1 MKRIFLLLILIL
13 PQILQAQTHKL
24 WYDQPSGKVWERALP
39 VGNGFLG
46 AMVYGNPDEEI
57 LQLNETTLWS
67 GSPFTQSPTLHPD
80 SLAKIRKLIFEGQHK
95 VAEAMAQRVL
105 FNHGS
110 HGQIFQPA
118 GSLHLRFTGH
128 DHPQNYY
135 RELDISRAVQLTRYK
150 VGEVTYT
157 REVFASHA
165 DRVVVV
171 RISSDQKGK
180 IDLDAFYS
188 SPHQEYKVEVGP
200 DQELIISG
208 NSSSHEGS
216 PGLLRYRVISR
227 FIPEGGQVHSSDTGY
242 KISGADVLTVHI
254 SIATNYNNF
263 KDISADEKARALGH
277 LQKVK
282 GQSFTSL
289 LAKHIRAY
297 QKYYQ
302 RVELNLDKGE
312 DVALPTDKRLENFR
326 KSDDPDL
333 AALYFQYGRYLLI
346 SSSQPGGQPANL
358 QGIWNHRL
366 KPSWDSKYTI
376 NINTEMNY
384 WPAERTALSEMH
396 RPLFAMVKDIS
407 ETGKATAKNLYGAGG
422 WVAHHNTD
430 LWRITW
436 PVDAAFYG
444 MWTGG
449 GAWLTQHLWEHF
461 LYSGDLSFLKEN
473 YDIIK
478 GAAQFYADFLV
489 QHPDLPW
496 LVINPGSSPENAP
509 EAHKFSSLAAGAT
522 MDNQLVFDTFNAAIF
537 AAEFLKRDTE
547 WVNKIKS
554 LRGKLPPMHVG
565 KHGQLQEWLDDV
577 DSPEDKH
584 RHVSHLYGLFPSA
597 QISPYRNPELFSAA
611 KTTLLH
617 RGDVSTGWSMGW
629 KVNWWA
635 RLKDGDH
642 AYTLI
647 RNQLTPLGVNKDGGG
662 TYPNLFDAHP
672 PFQIDGNFGCTAG
685 IAEMLVQSGDAE
697 VEILPALPQ
706 VWKNGTVKGLR
717 TVGGFVVEEVEWKDG
732 KLVRLVVKSELG
744 GNLRLRLPRAWA
756 QGTAAKGENP
766 NPYFVRA
773 EIAKPVISPEAKITS
788 PGLPE
793 TYVYDVSTV
802 KGRKYS
808 FVW

>member
-1 MKRIFLLLILIL
+1 MKYLSLLLLL
-13 PQILQAQTHKL
+13 FVPQCLAAQAHKL
-24 WYDQPSGKVWERALP
+24 WYDTPSGQVWERALP
-39 VGNGFLG
+39 LGNGFLG
-46 AMVYGNPDEEI
+46 AMVYGNPEEEI
-57 LQLNETTLWS
+57 LQLNETSLWS
-67 GSPFTQSPTLHPD
+67 GSPSTLQPSLHPD
-80 SLAKIRKLIFEGQHK
+80 SLALIRKLLFEGQHK
-95 VAEAMAQRVL
+95 LAEALSQRVL
-105 FNHGS
+105 FSHGS
-110 HGQIFQPA
+110 NGQIFQPA
-118 GSLHLRFTGH
+118 GSLHLRFPGH
-128 DHPQNYY
+128 GSAQAYY
-135 RELDISRAVQLTRYK
+135 RELDLGQAVQLTRYK
-150 VGEVTYT
+150 VGAVTYT
-157 REVFASHA
+157 REVFASQA
-165 DRVVVV
+165 DRVIVL
-171 RISSDQKGK
+171 RITADQKAK
-180 IDLDAFYS
+180 IDLDAFYT
-188 SPHQEYKVEVGP
+188 SPHAEYKVELGP
-200 DQELIISG
+200 EKELMISG

-216 PGLLRYRVISR
+216 PGLLKYRVMSR
-227 FIPEGGQVHSSDTGY
+227 ILPEGGKITSSETGL
-242 KISGADVLTVHI
+242 KVVGADAVTVQI
-254 SIATNYNNF
+254 SLATNYNNY
-263 KDISADEKARALGH
+263 KDIRADEKARAAES

-282 GQSFTSL
+282 RLSYEEL
-289 LAKHIRAY
+289 KAKHVRAY
-297 QKYYQ
+297 QKYYN
-302 RVELNLDKGE
+302 RVELTLDKGQ
-312 DVALPTDKRLENFR
+312 DASLPTDRRLENFR
-326 KSDDPDL
+326 HSNDPDL

-384 WPAERTALSEMH
+384 WPAERTALPEMH
-396 RPLFAMVKDIS
+396 APLFAMVKDLS

-430 LWRITW
+430 LWRSTW

-461 LYSGDLSFLKEN
+461 LYSGDLDFLKKN
-473 YDIIK
+473 YEIIK

-489 QHPDLPW
+489 QHPDYPW

-522 MDNQLVFDTFNAAIF
+522 MDNQLVFDTFNAGIF
-537 AAEFLKRDTE
+537 AAEFLKKDAE
-547 WVNKIKS
+547 WVKKIKA
-554 LRGKLPPMHVG
+554 LRDRLPPMHIG

-584 RHVSHLYGLFPSA
+584 RHVSHLYGLFPSS
-597 QISPYRNPELFSAA
+597 QISPYRNTDLFSAA

-697 VEILPALPQ
+697 VEILPALPE
-706 VWKNGTVKGLR
+706 VWKNGRVKGLR
-717 TVGGFVVEEVEWKDG
+717 AVGGFEIEEVEWKDG
-732 KLVRLVVKSELG
+732 KLVSLTVRSNLG
-744 GNLRLRLPRAWA
+744 GNLRLRLPRVWADGKVA
-756 QGTAAKGENP
+756 QGENR

-773 EIAKPVISPEAKITS
+773 EIAAPVLSPEAKIETPSLS
-788 PGLPE
+788 P
-793 TYVYDVSTV
+793 TYVYDMPTV
-802 KGRKYS
+802 KGRQYR
-808 FVW
+808 FQW